1 MLKLAGKKF
10 GRLTVI
16 EETMER
22 QGASI
27 IWRCVCECG
36 NLDAHVSARDLIAG
50 RRGCGAC
57 GDTSHPLYATWIGMI
72 QRCKPDGHKDY
83 GRRGI
88 RVCEEWKNNFLKF
101 LEDMGER
108 PPFHSLDRI
117 DVNGNYCKE
126 NCRWATADV
135 QANNKRAITRGLT
148 DAQIIE
154 IYSSKNSA
162 ENLSDQFGV
171 SVKTIKNIK
180 CMQYSKKASDI
191 CYKYLLGKN

>member
-1 MLKLAGKKF
+1 MLNLSGKKF

-16 EETMER
+16 EETAFR
-22 QGASI
+22 QGKSI

-36 NLDAHVSARDLIAG
+36 NISAHVSARDLIAG
-50 RRGCGAC
+50 RKGCGSCA
-57 GDTSHPLYATWIGMI
+57 DTSHPLYATWISMI

-101 LEDMGER
+101 LEDVGDR
-108 PPFHSLDRI
+108 PKFHSLDRI
-117 DVNGNYCKE
+117 DVNGNYE
-126 NCRWATADV
+126 PGNVRWANDLT
-135 QANNKRAITRGLT
+135 QAQNKRPIQRGLT
-148 DAQIIE
+148 DEQILE
-154 IYSSKNSA
+154 IYTSKDSN
-162 ENLSDQFGV
+162 ENLSDKLGI

-191 CYKYLLGKN
+191 CFKYLMGK